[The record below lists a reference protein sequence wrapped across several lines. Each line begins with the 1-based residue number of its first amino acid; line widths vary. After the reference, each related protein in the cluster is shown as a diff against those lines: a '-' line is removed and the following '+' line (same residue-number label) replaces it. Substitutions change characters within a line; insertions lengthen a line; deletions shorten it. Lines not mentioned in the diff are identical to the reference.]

1 MKQMSWASANTFA
14 LRALWL
20 AGSMAGSLMLAGPA
34 RANGGDAHD
43 GVISPGL
50 GTLGTILE
58 GLWRWFF

>member
-14 LRALWL
+14 LL
-20 AGSMAGSLMLAGPA
+20 AVSLALAGPA
-34 RANGGDAHD
+34 RADGGDMPD

-58 GLWRWFF
+58 GLWRLLF